1 MKVGYLNGMNN
12 SSGALSAYRQ
22 WMDTVSENLAN
33 AQTTRTAEG
42 GPYQRKQ
49 ISFEEVQNKN
59 RVSAGQAGSAAAEMI
74 RTHSGHQSGGALE
87 PSRMITT
94 SGVKANVQ
102 TDTTTPFTRV
112 YDPAHPDA
120 GQDGFVEYPNI
131 NPVTEMVNLIMA
143 SRAYEANI
151 AALAAEKRMAE
162 MSLSIGKI

>member
-12 SSGALSAYRQ
+12 SAGALSAYRQ

-33 AQTTRTAEG
+33 AQTTKMAGG

-49 ISFEEVQNKN
+49 VSFQEVQN
-59 RVSAGQAGSAAAEMI
+59 RSMVAAGSTGASNAELV
-74 RTHSGHQSGGALE
+74 RTHAAHQSGTE
-87 PSRMITT
+87 IEQSRMTAI
-94 SGVKANVQ
+94 SGVRANVQ

-120 GQDGFVEYPNI
+120 GTDGFVEYPNV
-131 NPVTEMVNLIMA
+131 NPVTEMVNLILA

-151 AALAAEKRMAE
+151 SALAAEKRMAE
-162 MSLSIGKI
+162 MALSIGKA